1 MARTIQEIQDEII
14 VQKQQ
19 TPALDGL
26 TSASKSAIWRL
37 WSYITA
43 SAIWAHEKIVE
54 QNALVSRPHNLHWY
68 KDQAL
73 NYVKGAPLVWEDGYF
88 QFDVEG
94 IQDVE
99 KRKIVSHCAV
109 SERLFDEVQQTLQQ
123 DGAPIQNVEELISE
137 YYYNQ
142 VGVIRMK
149 VAKEEDDQIKRLE
162 QDELISFRYYMNQ
175 IKDAGNQL
183 LIESLDGDRIHLNVE
198 VYVDPLL
205 ISVDEENPENNGR
218 SLRDLSAR
226 PIEEAIKDYVEN
238 LEFNGAIVPTY
249 LIDNIQQA
257 TGTKLVLLRKLEVA
271 ASNGTLS
278 TDDSIISPD
287 AVVIVDDDDIM
298 RDGAFYVPSAGY
310 FDYKKSDIQ
319 VTYKP
324 YNLQTTNEF

>member
-1 MARTIQEIQDEII
+1 MARTIQEIQNEII
-14 VQKQQ
+14 AQKEA
-19 TPALDGL
+19 TPALQDL

-54 QNALVSRPHNLHWY
+54 RNALVSRPHNLQWY
-68 KDQAL
+68 RDQAL

-88 QFDVEG
+88 RFDLEG
-94 IQDVE
+94 IQDVDS
-99 KRKIVSHCAV
+99 RKIVNYCAV

-123 DGAPIQNVEELISE
+123 DGAPIQDVEELISE

-149 VAKEEDDQIKRLE
+149 VAKEENEQIQRLE
-162 QDELISFRYYMNQ
+162 ESELVSFRYYMNQ

-183 LIESLDGDRIHLNVE
+183 LIESLDGDRIHLKVE
-198 VYVDPLL
+198 VFVDPLL
-205 ISVDEENPENNGR
+205 ISVDEGNAENNGR
-218 SLRDLSAR
+218 SLRDLSIK
-226 PIEEAIKDYVEN
+226 PIENAIKDYIEN

-249 LIDNIQQA
+249 LVDRIQQA

-271 ASNGTLS
+271 VSNGTLS
-278 TDDSIISPD
+278 TDDSVISPD
-287 AVVIVDDDDIM
+287 SVVIVDDDDNI

-310 FDYKKSDIQ
+310 FDFSKSNIE
-319 VTYKP
+319 VVYKP
-324 YNLQTTNEF
+324 YNLQSVSEF